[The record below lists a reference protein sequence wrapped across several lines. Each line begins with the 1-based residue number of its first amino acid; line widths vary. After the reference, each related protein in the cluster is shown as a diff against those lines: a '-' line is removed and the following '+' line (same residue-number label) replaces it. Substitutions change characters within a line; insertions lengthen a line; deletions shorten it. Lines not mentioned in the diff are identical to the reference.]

1 MTFGGYCSNAELAKF
16 LDFGN
21 WREYP
26 IDAYISGTTI
36 ILPTVSDDNNLTYI
50 IDGTV
55 SITLNGAIVD
65 PADYSVDLETGAVVF
80 DTEPKD
86 GDSIVIIYYVM
97 RGLSNEDLSY
107 YNLMGARLLEKE
119 VNAFY
124 REVEVTYTTDGNQG
138 LDYIN
143 YINSNTIKLPYAVTS
158 VTELTV
164 DGTTVDPSTLKIIG
178 NNVSLSKES
187 EVREFSGKAD
197 SVSIEVIHGILEP
210 GSGEDYTEEEKR
222 LLDIAKEANKCVSAM
237 LIIDSLIGQNTALD
251 NSYIVQRSDGSVRP
265 DLTVTNELQRLEKK
279 YTMLTSFLKST
290 TSHLL

>member
-1 MTFGGYCSNAELAKF
+1 MTFAGYCTNAELAKF

-21 WREYP
+21 WREFP
-26 IDAYISGTTI
+26 IDSYVEGTTI
-36 ILPTVSDDNNLTYI
+36 VLPTVSDDGNLTYI

-55 SITLNGAIVD
+55 SVTLNGALVD
-65 PADYSVDLETGAVVF
+65 VGDYSVDLDTGVVTF
-80 DTEPKD
+80 DSEPTE
-86 GDSIVIIYYVM
+86 GDSIVFIYYIM
-97 RGLSNEDLSY
+97 RGLSNTDLSY

-143 YINSNTIKLPYAVTS
+143 YVNSNTISLPYNVAAVES
-158 VTELTV
+158 LTI
-164 DGTTVDPSTLKIIG
+164 DGTTVTPSTLKIIG
-178 NNVSLSKES
+178 NNISLSTSS
-187 EVREFSGKAD
+187 EVRAFSGKAN
-197 SVSIEVIHGILEP
+197 SVEVKVIHGIIEEDEP
-210 GSGEDYTEEEKR
+210 SEEDLR
-222 LLDIAKEANKCVSAM
+222 LLDIAKEANKCISAM